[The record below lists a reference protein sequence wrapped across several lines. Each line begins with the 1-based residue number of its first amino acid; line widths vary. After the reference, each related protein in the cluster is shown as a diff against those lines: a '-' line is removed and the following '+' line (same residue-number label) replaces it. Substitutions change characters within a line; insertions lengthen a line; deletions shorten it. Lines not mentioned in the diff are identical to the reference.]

1 MIGLLVFKE
10 KLKQF
15 YGKYNIYIVPVVRF
29 LVGFLTFWLI
39 NANVGFMTKLK
50 NPLIAVAMA
59 VLCAFLPNGF
69 MIFFLSVMGL
79 IASFIPYGVTAF
91 LAGIFILIHVSQ
103 VSLEIA
109 LIIFVFMLAVTVL
122 YYGFRPG
129 DGYLLLLTP
138 LLFFLRIPYVVPLVV
153 GLSGSLVSIV
163 PVCCGVCIYYILM
176 YLKQNA
182 GTLTGS
188 SMTEMADR
196 FIQIVKNVFGNELM
210 WVMVAAF
217 AAAILVVLII
227 KNLSVDYSWSIA
239 IVAGVI
245 TQLAVI
251 FVGDF
256 NFNLP
261 VSAGSMIFGIV
272 VSVVIAL
279 IYQFFVFAVD
289 YTRTEYLQYED
300 DDYYYYVKA
309 VPKLTVS
316 APDVKVQRIY
326 SRKNVRR
333 EKNETRE

>member
-15 YGKYNIYIVPVVRF
+15 YGKYNIYIVPVVKF

-39 NANVGFMTKLK
+39 NANVGFMSKLK
-50 NPLIAVAMA
+50 NPLIPV
-59 VLCAFLPNGF
+59 
-69 MIFFLSVMGL
+69 VMGL
-79 IASFIPYGVTAF
+79 VASFIPYGVTAF
-91 LAGIFILIHVSQ
+91 LAGVFILIHVAQ

-109 LIIFVFMLAVTVL
+109 LVIFVFVLAVTVL

-163 PVCCGVCIYYILM
+163 PVCSGVCIYYILM

-188 SMTEMADR
+188 SMAEMADR

-217 AAAILVVLII
+217 AAAILVVFIL

-251 FVGDF
+251 F
-256 NFNLP
+256 
-261 VSAGSMIFGIV
+261 GIV
-272 VSVVIAL
+272 ASVVIAL

-326 SRKNVRR
+326 SRKNVRH